1 MNVLRTI
8 LFLIGGIALIVLGIW
23 LSIKEFKAMQTWH
36 TDKWT
41 IGEIKGLGI
50 GAIVGG
56 IFLISQ
62 AFLIFQLP

>member
-1 MNVLRTI
+1 
-8 LFLIGGIALIVLGIW
+8 
-23 LSIKEFKAMQTWH
+23 MQTWH